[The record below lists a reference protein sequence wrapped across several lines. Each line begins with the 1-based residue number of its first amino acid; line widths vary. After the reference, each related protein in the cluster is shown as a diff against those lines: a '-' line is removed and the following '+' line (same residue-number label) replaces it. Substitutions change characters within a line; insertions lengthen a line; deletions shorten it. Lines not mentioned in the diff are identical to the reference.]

1 MILVSEDNKILRE
14 GICQALREKKLDVM
28 EADNGKTAMELIDSH
43 SFSLIISDI
52 KLPEASGMDILRYV
66 KEESS
71 ETVVI
76 LITAY
81 GTIDVAVEAMKLG
94 AFDFIQKPFSIE
106 ELELK
111 TDRALA
117 HRDMIN
123 KIDYLSHEQKYIY
136 RYDDV
141 IGNSP
146 QLKDVFST
154 ISKVART
161 SVTILINGETGTG
174 KELIAGAVHY
184 NSNRKKKN
192 FIKVNCAAIPDDLL
206 ESELFGHE
214 RGAFTGADKVRIGR
228 FEQADGGSIFLD
240 EIADMS
246 PKTQAKVLRVLQE
259 QEFERLGGTKSIKV
273 DVRILAA
280 SNKNLKEMVLAN
292 EFREDLY
299 YRLNVVCISVPP
311 LRERGDDVISLAEYF
326 LKKYKREFQKKI
338 SGFSDEALFLLRS
351 YRWPGNIRELK
362 NSIERASLM
371 TGGVL
376 IGPED
381 LGLQDKPN
389 KEQPAI
395 VYSDKFD
402 IPSGGVSLQEI
413 EKSLVIKALE
423 KSNWVQKDAAK
434 LLGLS
439 RRVIHYKIENYG
451 IKNDKWIKN
460 K

>member
-1 MILVSEDNKILRE
+1 
-14 GICQALREKKLDVM
+14 
-28 EADNGKTAMELIDSH
+28 
-43 SFSLIISDI
+43 
-52 KLPEASGMDILRYV
+52 
-66 KEESS
+66 
-71 ETVVI
+71 
-76 LITAY
+76 
-81 GTIDVAVEAMKLG
+81 
-94 AFDFIQKPFSIE
+94 
-106 ELELK
+106 
-111 TDRALA
+111 
-117 HRDMIN
+117 
-123 KIDYLSHEQKYIY
+123 
-136 RYDDV
+136 
-141 IGNSP
+141 
-146 QLKDVFST
+146 
-154 ISKVART
+154 
-161 SVTILINGETGTG
+161 
-174 KELIAGAVHY
+174 
-184 NSNRKKKN
+184 
-192 FIKVNCAAIPDDLL
+192 
-206 ESELFGHE
+206 
-214 RGAFTGADKVRIGR
+214 
-228 FEQADGGSIFLD
+228 
-240 EIADMS
+240 
-246 PKTQAKVLRVLQE
+246 
-259 QEFERLGGTKSIKV
+259 
-273 DVRILAA
+273 
-280 SNKNLKEMVLAN
+280 MVLAN

>member
-228 FEQADGGSIFLD
+228 FEQADGGSIFLHQTKTSRKWFWL
-240 EIADMS
+240 MS
-246 PKTQAKVLRVLQE
+246 FV
-259 QEFERLGGTKSIKV
+259 
-273 DVRILAA
+273 
-280 SNKNLKEMVLAN
+280 
-292 EFREDLY
+292 
-299 YRLNVVCISVPP
+299 
-311 LRERGDDVISLAEYF
+311 
-326 LKKYKREFQKKI
+326 KI
-338 SGFSDEALFLLRS
+338 STT
-351 YRWPGNIRELK
+351 
-362 NSIERASLM
+362 ASMSFVFQFPL
-371 TGGVL
+371 
-376 IGPED
+376 
-381 LGLQDKPN
+381 
-389 KEQPAI
+389 
-395 VYSDKFD
+395 
-402 IPSGGVSLQEI
+402 
-413 EKSLVIKALE
+413 
-423 KSNWVQKDAAK
+423 
-434 LLGLS
+434 
-439 RRVIHYKIENYG
+439 
-451 IKNDKWIKN
+451 
-460 K
+460 